1 MPILHLWTK
10 TQVLFY
16 WGSLKVFP
24 LSCDLWGSLWEWRKK
39 KKNHNSLTKITRK
52 NNIIHT
58 VGRQQ
63 ILWHPCPLSPLRA
76 WHPFPLF
83 YSLRSL
89 LENFILQSSFLTV
102 PWPAVRC
109 QEERKKATH
118 LLICLLHRPLPSLS
132 LSLSLSASHSR
143 WHFVRLTFLFS
154 RFHRAW
160 KMHKISLNFRK
171 SFSISK
177 TFLSICF

>member
-10 TQVLFY
+10 TQVLFH

-63 ILWHPCPLSPLRA
+63 ILWHPCPLSPPPCLTPFSPFLFFALFA
-76 WHPFPLF
+76 WELHFAKLLSNCALASCPL
-83 YSLRSL
+83 SR
-89 LENFILQSSFLTV
+89 
-102 PWPAVRC
+102 
-109 QEERKKATH
+109 RKKESNALTY
-118 LLICLLHRPLPSLS
+118 LPASSAFAVSVSVTVSICISLS
-132 LSLSLSASHSR
+132 LALCA
-143 WHFVRLTFLFS
+143 FDIF
-154 RFHRAW
+154 
-160 KMHKISLNFRK
+160 I
-171 SFSISK
+171 
-177 TFLSICF
+177 

>member
-10 TQVLFY
+10 TQVLFH

-63 ILWHPCPLSPLRA
+63 ILWHPCPLPPLPAR
-76 WHPFPLF
+76 HPFPLF

-109 QEERKKATH
+109 QEERKKESNALTY
-118 LLICLLHRPLPSLS
+118 LPASSAFAVSVSVTVSICISLS
-132 LSLSLSASHSR
+132 LALCA
-143 WHFVRLTFLFS
+143 FDIF
-154 RFHRAW
+154 
-160 KMHKISLNFRK
+160 I
-171 SFSISK
+171 
-177 TFLSICF
+177 